1 MVSRNNKE
9 TGLFARMML
18 AAVTAL
24 LFSLL
29 AGAVLAAA
37 YTLSQDF
44 TTISAQELPEHV
56 VDQVHSDDGTVEG
69 MPHQRPSR
77 FSVQHP
83 PDRHPAPDDNLLPS
97 DRSVGMLG

>member
-1 MVSRNNKE
+1 
-9 TGLFARMML
+9 MML

-29 AGAVLAAA
+29 AGTVLAAA

-69 MPHQRPSR
+69 MPHQHPSR

-83 PDRHPAPDDNLLPS
+83 RTGIPLPTTTFFPPTAQS
-97 DRSVGMLG
+97 GCWARSETP

>member
-44 TTISAQELPEHV
+44 TTMVAQV
-56 VDQVHSDDGTVEG
+56 
-69 MPHQRPSR
+69 R
-77 FSVQHP
+77 
-83 PDRHPAPDDNLLPS
+83 
-97 DRSVGMLG
+97 